1 MNVQEALKRHFGHDS
16 FRTGQENIITDILD
30 GHDAIALLPTGGGK
44 SLCYQLPAYILEG
57 TVLIVSP
64 LLSLMEDQI
73 QQIRLRG
80 EKRVIGLNGSLP
92 YMERQKALSRLNQY
106 KYIFASPE
114 ILQSEAVASAL
125 REIKLSLFVVD
136 EAHCI
141 SQWGHDFRPDYSKL
155 GELREKLGG
164 APCMAL
170 TATATPEVLR
180 DIEKSLHMTNVKR
193 HFQSVNRSNIA
204 IKIEECHSLEDKLKR
219 VSELVKTL
227 KGPGIIYCSSRKW
240 TENLVQFLKM
250 EGIHESACYHAGM
263 EQEQRT
269 LIQQQFIYDQLDV
282 VCCTNAFG
290 MGVNK
295 GNVRYVIHFHFPSQM
310 ESYVQ
315 EIGRAGRD
323 GLPSVAISLIGS
335 GDLDIPLVLMESEF
349 STYEQLHQTIYQI
362 SAGRDAEGSFETAG
376 LNEIQGRFI
385 LHHLEKLPY
394 PLPGNEQ
401 QAIQFIWGKIE
412 DRRSFKKRKL
422 DAVIKW
428 LLSNECRRQG
438 ILSYFEEKNFK
449 SQEICCDR
457 CGLDLL
463 LYEEKKEKQ
472 THLHLLE
479 WKAELK
485 AIFGQNE

>member
-1 MNVQEALKRHFGHDS
+1 MNVQEALKRHFGHDT
-16 FRTGQENIITDILD
+16 FRTGQENIIIDLIAGNDT
-30 GHDAIALLPTGGGK
+30 IALLPTGGGK

-57 TVLIVSP
+57 TVLIISP

-73 QQIRLRG
+73 QQIRMRG
-80 EKRVIGLNGSLP
+80 EKRVIGLNGALS
-92 YMERQKALSRLNQY
+92 YMERQKALLNLNQY

-125 REIKLSLFVVD
+125 RNINLSLFVVD

-141 SQWGHDFRPDYSKL
+141 SQWGHDFRTDYSKL
-155 GELREKLGG
+155 GELRGKLGQ
-164 APCMAL
+164 APCIAL
-170 TATATPEVLR
+170 TATATPEVLK
-180 DIEKSLHMTNVKR
+180 DIESSLQMKNAKMHI
-193 HFQSVNRSNIA
+193 QSVNRSNIA
-204 IKIEECHSLEDKLKR
+204 IMIEECHSLENKMKR
-219 VSELVKTL
+219 VSELVKKL

-240 TENLVQFLKM
+240 TENLEQFLKM
-250 EGIHESACYHAGM
+250 EGVHDTACYHAGM

-269 LIQQQFIYDQLDV
+269 LIQQQFVYDQLEV

-295 GNVRYVIHFHFPSQM
+295 GNVRYVIHFHFPAQM

-335 GDLDIPLVLMESEF
+335 GDMEIPLALLESEF
-349 STYEQLHQTIYQI
+349 STYEQLHQTLYLL
-362 SAGRDAEGSFETAG
+362 SAGTEAEEAFERTG
-376 LNEIQGRFI
+376 VNEFQGRFI
-385 LHHLEKLPY
+385 LHHLEKLSY

-401 QAIQFIWGKIE
+401 QSLNVIWGKIE
-412 DRRSFKKRKL
+412 DRRKFKKRKL
-422 DAVIKW
+422 NAVMKW
-428 LLSNECRRQG
+428 LLSKECRRQG
-438 ILSYFEEKNFK
+438 ILKYFEEKNLQT
-449 SQEICCDR
+449 QEICCDR

-463 LYEEKKEKQ
+463 QYEEREEKH
-472 THLHLLE
+472 THLQLLE

-485 AIFGQNE
+485 AIFGQSE